1 MEGVHLMGEKTLL
14 FGFSLDERLLALPL
28 GVVQRA
34 FFSVEVILLP
44 GAPEIVAGVINY
56 HGMIVP
62 VVDIRVRF
70 GSSRKEILPSD
81 RFIFIRTPKR
91 MLVIVAS
98 DVTGVM
104 KPSVPITPAGD
115 ILPGSRYVTGMVPGE
130 ERLILIYDP
139 DVFLSLDEET
149 ALETALAG
157 AGVGGVQ

>member
-1 MEGVHLMGEKTLL
+1 MGERTLL

-34 FFSVEVILLP
+34 FFSVEVTLLP
-44 GAPEIVAGVINY
+44 GASEIIAGVINY
-56 HGMIVP
+56 HGTVLP

-70 GSSRKEILPSD
+70 GSPKKEILPSD
-81 RFIFIRTPKR
+81 RFVLIRTPKR
-91 MLVIVAS
+91 MLVVIAS

-104 KPSVPITPAGD
+104 KPSVPVTPPGD
-115 ILPGSRYVTGMVPGE
+115 ILPGSRYITGLTPGE

-139 DVFLSLDEET
+139 DAFLSLDEET

-157 AGVGGVQ
+157 AGAVQ